1 MNINENITAI
11 VKTEI
16 TPIINAIGK
25 VQADNF
31 GAIMAELVS
40 IKLMLTTAAPTEAV
54 ESLAEI
60 LPSAPVEE
68 IPAVTYADLL
78 GNGWTPEQVLASEYA
93 HLAPTPTESE
103 VDEVA
108 MAAQADD
115 IINAAI
121 ARMPNGAVPGSY
133 NESCMFH
140 VARQFGKP
148 TIGDVADIDLING
161 PDKVEAGVLAALESI
176 EKTGSKLQIPPPP
189 PGKSAPAATVLAS
202 SAPDTNH
209 AETAAVRESTQ
220 NSTLAELTKDAAA
233 GGSIPPAP
241 VFTPGGFKP
250 V

>member
-25 VQADNF
+25 VQAENF
-31 GAIMAELVS
+31 GAIMAELVA

-54 ESLAEI
+54 ESLVEI
-60 LPSAPVEE
+60 LPPAPAAE
-68 IPAVTYADLL
+68 IPAVTYEDLL

-93 HLAPTPTESE
+93 HLAPTPTEPE

-108 MAAQADD
+108 MAAQADT

-140 VARQFGKP
+140 VARQFGKL
-148 TIGDVADIDLING
+148 TIGDVTDIDLING
-161 PDKVEAGVLAALESI
+161 SDKVDAGVLAALESI
-176 EKTGSKLQIPPPP
+176 EKSGSALQIPPPP
-189 PGKSAPAATVLAS
+189 PGKSAPAATVPAS
-202 SAPDTNH
+202 SAPDLNH
-209 AETAAVRESTQ
+209 AETVMAPVSAQ
-220 NSTLAELTKDAAA
+220 NSTLTELTKAAAA
-233 GGSIPPAP
+233 GGTVPPAP
-241 VFTPGGFKP
+241 VFTPSGSKP